1 MQIFLKRNTRFNTF
15 AMGLPSKIITDI
27 CNELNI
33 NPNQFAKSIGLERA
47 QIIYDLI
54 NGKTKSISNKLIR
67 SITNTYPQFN
77 DQWLLTGEGEMLKT
91 PGKEG
96 KGKETEEAS
105 NLTVGKV
112 IPLYDAEAAAGNG
125 YEMDMSP
132 ARPIEMI
139 QIGGFLRESEAALRV
154 YGSSMIPHYPPGC
167 IVALKPWVERFIE
180 PGAVY
185 VVETTTNRYLK
196 RLMYNADKTALRCL
210 SDNTIRHE
218 DGSAKGELCY
228 PEFEIP
234 VEDVRR
240 LFRVVGVIKRNII

>member
-1 MQIFLKRNTRFNTF
+1 
-15 AMGLPSKIITDI
+15 MGLPSKTITDI

-91 PGKEG
+91 PGKEE
-96 KGKETEEAS
+96 KGNDTTEGA

-132 ARPIEMI
+132 ARVVDTIE
-139 QIGGFLRESEAALRV
+139 IGSLLRDSEAALRI
-154 YGSSMIPHYPPGC
+154 YGNSMVPNYPSGCVVGLRPHTDN
-167 IVALKPWVERFIE
+167 FIE
-180 PGAVY
+180 PGQVY
-185 VVETTTNRYLK
+185 VVETRENRYLK
-196 RLMYNADKTALRCL
+196 RLFYNADHSAFRCV
-210 SDNTIRHE
+210 SDNHVTF
-218 DGSAKGELCY
+218 DSGPMKGEFCF

>member
-1 MQIFLKRNTRFNTF
+1 
-15 AMGLPSKIITDI
+15 MGLPSKIITDI

-77 DQWLLTGEGEMLKT
+77 DQWLLTGEGDMLKT
-91 PGKEG
+91 PSKEG
-96 KGKETEEAS
+96 KGNDTTEEA

-132 ARPIEMI
+132 ARVVDTIE
-139 QIGGFLRESEAALRV
+139 IGSLLRDSEAALRI
-154 YGSSMIPHYPPGC
+154 YGNSMVPNYPSGCVVGLRPHTDN
-167 IVALKPWVERFIE
+167 FIE
-180 PGAVY
+180 PG
-185 VVETTTNRYLK
+185 
-196 RLMYNADKTALRCL
+196 
-210 SDNTIRHE
+210 
-218 DGSAKGELCY
+218 
-228 PEFEIP
+228 
-234 VEDVRR
+234 
-240 LFRVVGVIKRNII
+240 

>member
-1 MQIFLKRNTRFNTF
+1 MLVDKSLILKSIKEYKGFVKDSDFARHLGVSPTVLSNWYRRNTFDTN
-15 AMGLPSKIITDI
+15 KIVNAFPEI
-27 CNELNI
+27 NEV
-33 NPNQFAKSIGLERA
+33 
-47 QIIYDLI
+47 
-54 NGKTKSISNKLIR
+54 
-67 SITNTYPQFN
+67 
-77 DQWLLTGEGEMLKT
+77 WLLTGEGEMLKT

-96 KGKETEEAS
+96 KGSDTTEGA

-185 VVETTTNRYLK
+185 VVETSSNRYLK
-196 RLMYNADKTALRCL
+196 RLMYNADKTALRCV

>member
-1 MQIFLKRNTRFNTF
+1 MNDVSNRINNLVKERKTSFYKLSKETGIDQSVFSRVKTGKLNFSSNNIEQIANYFGVNT
-15 AMGLPSKIITDI
+15 D
-27 CNELNI
+27 
-33 NPNQFAKSIGLERA
+33 
-47 QIIYDLI
+47 
-54 NGKTKSISNKLIR
+54 
-67 SITNTYPQFN
+67 
-77 DQWLLTGEGEMLKT
+77 WLLTGEGEMLKT

-105 NLTVGKV
+105 NLTVGRV

-167 IVALKPWVERFIE
+167 IVALKPWIERFIE

-185 VVETTTNRYLK
+185 VVETSSNRYLK
-196 RLMYNADKTALRCL
+196 RLMYNADKTALRCV

>member
-1 MQIFLKRNTRFNTF
+1 MNDVSNRINNLVKERKTSFYKLSKETGIDQSVFSRVKTGKLNFSSNNIEQIANYFGVNT
-15 AMGLPSKIITDI
+15 D
-27 CNELNI
+27 
-33 NPNQFAKSIGLERA
+33 
-47 QIIYDLI
+47 
-54 NGKTKSISNKLIR
+54 
-67 SITNTYPQFN
+67 
-77 DQWLLTGEGEMLKT
+77 WLLTGEGEMLKT

-96 KGKETEEAS
+96 KGSDTTEGA

-196 RLMYNADKTALRCL
+196 RLMYNADKTALRCV

>member
-1 MQIFLKRNTRFNTF
+1 MNENLISVCQHIIDVGLARSFSQI
-15 AMGLPSKIITDI
+15 
-27 CNELNI
+27 
-33 NPNQFAKSIGLERA
+33 AKTC
-47 QIIYDLI
+47 
-54 NGKTKSISNKLIR
+54 GKTPQYFTDLKAGKSQYSLSFLDILCEK
-67 SITNTYPQFN
+67 YPVNRDFV
-77 DQWLLTGEGEMLKT
+77 LTGEGEMLKT

-96 KGKETEEAS
+96 KGNDTAEGA

-185 VVETTTNRYLK
+185 VVETTSNRYLK
-196 RLMYNADKTALRCL
+196 RLMYNADKTALRCV

>member
-1 MQIFLKRNTRFNTF
+1 MNKKDRYKILIRY
-15 AMGLPSKIITDI
+15 MISEGLASSQKDLGAKIGYT
-27 CNELNI
+27 NESAFS
-33 NPNQFAKSIGLERA
+33 QV
-47 QIIYDLI
+47 I
-54 NGKTKSISNKLIR
+54 NGKAIEPKNFIDKLKSILPDI
-67 SITNTYPQFN
+67 N
-77 DQWLLTGEGEMLKT
+77 DQWLLTGEGDMLKT
-91 PGKEG
+91 PSKEG
-96 KGKETEEAS
+96 KGNDTTEEA

-196 RLMYNADKTALRCL
+196 RLMYNADKTALRCV

>member
-1 MQIFLKRNTRFNTF
+1 
-15 AMGLPSKIITDI
+15 MGLPSKIITDI

-77 DQWLLTGEGEMLKT
+77 DQWLLTGEGDMLKT
-91 PGKEG
+91 PSKEG
-96 KGKETEEAS
+96 KGNDTTEEV

-132 ARPIEMI
+132 ARVVDTIE
-139 QIGGFLRESEAALRV
+139 IGSLLRDSEAALRI
-154 YGSSMIPHYPPGC
+154 YGNSMVPNYPSGCVVGLRPHTDN
-167 IVALKPWVERFIE
+167 FIE
-180 PGAVY
+180 PGQVY
-185 VVETTTNRYLK
+185 VVETRENRYLK
-196 RLMYNADKTALRCL
+196 RLFYNADHSAFRCV
-210 SDNTIRHE
+210 SDNHVTF
-218 DGSAKGELCY
+218 DSGPMKGEFCF

-234 VEDVRR
+234 FEAVRR

>member
-1 MQIFLKRNTRFNTF
+1 MNDVSNRINNLVKERKTSFYKLSKETGIDQSVFSRVKTGKLNFSSNNIEQIANYFGVNT
-15 AMGLPSKIITDI
+15 D
-27 CNELNI
+27 
-33 NPNQFAKSIGLERA
+33 
-47 QIIYDLI
+47 
-54 NGKTKSISNKLIR
+54 
-67 SITNTYPQFN
+67 
-77 DQWLLTGEGEMLKT
+77 WLLTGEGEMLKT

-105 NLTVGKV
+105 NLTVGRV

-167 IVALKPWVERFIE
+167 IVALKPWVERFID

>member
-1 MQIFLKRNTRFNTF
+1 MKKRLIEFLAYLGIGQTKFEENAGLSRGFVNTLKNNPTVKSLNKI
-15 AMGLPSKIITDI
+15 AMAYP
-27 CNELNI
+27 ELNI
-33 NPNQFAKSIGLERA
+33 N
-47 QIIYDLI
+47 
-54 NGKTKSISNKLIR
+54 
-67 SITNTYPQFN
+67 
-77 DQWLLTGEGEMLKT
+77 WLQTGEGEMLKT
-91 PGKEG
+91 PDKEG
-96 KGKETEEAS
+96 KGNDTTEGA

-139 QIGGFLRESEAALRV
+139 QIGGFLRESEAALRI
-154 YGSSMIPHYPPGC
+154 YGNSMIPHYPPGC

-185 VVETTTNRYLK
+185 VVETISNRYLK
-196 RLMYNADKTALRCL
+196 RLMYNADKTALRCV
-210 SDNTIRHE
+210 SDNTMRHE
-218 DGSAKGELCY
+218 DGAAKGELCY

>member
-1 MQIFLKRNTRFNTF
+1 MNKKDRYKILIRY
-15 AMGLPSKIITDI
+15 MISEGLASSQKDLGAKIGYT
-27 CNELNI
+27 NESAFS
-33 NPNQFAKSIGLERA
+33 QV
-47 QIIYDLI
+47 I
-54 NGKTKSISNKLIR
+54 NGKAIEPKNFIDKLKSILPDI
-67 SITNTYPQFN
+67 N

-105 NLTVGKV
+105 NLTVGRV

-196 RLMYNADKTALRCL
+196 RLMYNADKTALRCV

>member
-1 MQIFLKRNTRFNTF
+1 MNDVSNRINNLVKERKTSFYKLSKETGIDQSVFSRVKTGKLNFSSNNIEQIANYF
-15 AMGLPSKIITDI
+15 GV
-27 CNELNI
+27 NI
-33 NPNQFAKSIGLERA
+33 
-47 QIIYDLI
+47 D
-54 NGKTKSISNKLIR
+54 
-67 SITNTYPQFN
+67 
-77 DQWLLTGEGEMLKT
+77 WLLTGEGEMLKT

-105 NLTVGKV
+105 NLTVGRV

-196 RLMYNADKTALRCL
+196 RLMYNADKTALRCV

>member
-1 MQIFLKRNTRFNTF
+1 MELKSRVLAYCAKKNIALSTFEKRSGLSNGYFNQVKKR
-15 AMGLPSKIITDI
+15 PSTEKIDKIKMAFDD
-27 CNELNI
+27 LNI
-33 NPNQFAKSIGLERA
+33 
-47 QIIYDLI
+47 D
-54 NGKTKSISNKLIR
+54 
-67 SITNTYPQFN
+67 
-77 DQWLLTGEGEMLKT
+77 WLLTGEGEMLKA
-91 PGKEG
+91 PDKEG
-96 KGKETEEAS
+96 KGNDMAEGA

-132 ARPIEMI
+132 ARPLEMI

-196 RLMYNADKTALRCL
+196 RLMYNTDKTALRCV

>member
-1 MQIFLKRNTRFNTF
+1 MELKSRVLAYCTKKNIALSTFEKRSGLSNGYFNQVKKR
-15 AMGLPSKIITDI
+15 PSTEKIDKIKMAFDD
-27 CNELNI
+27 LNI
-33 NPNQFAKSIGLERA
+33 
-47 QIIYDLI
+47 D
-54 NGKTKSISNKLIR
+54 
-67 SITNTYPQFN
+67 
-77 DQWLLTGEGEMLKT
+77 WLLTGEGEMLKT

-96 KGKETEEAS
+96 KGNDTTEEA

-196 RLMYNADKTALRCL
+196 RLMYNADKTALRCV

>member
-1 MQIFLKRNTRFNTF
+1 MNKKDRYKILIRY
-15 AMGLPSKIITDI
+15 MISEGLASSQKDLGAKIGYT
-27 CNELNI
+27 NESAFS
-33 NPNQFAKSIGLERA
+33 QV
-47 QIIYDLI
+47 I
-54 NGKTKSISNKLIR
+54 NGKAIEPKNFIDKLKSILPDI
-67 SITNTYPQFN
+67 N
-77 DQWLLTGEGEMLKT
+77 DQWLLTGEGDMLKT

-105 NLTVGKV
+105 NLTVGRV

-139 QIGGFLRESEAALRV
+139 QIGGFLQESEAALRV

>member
-1 MQIFLKRNTRFNTF
+1 
-15 AMGLPSKIITDI
+15 MGLPSKIITDI

-77 DQWLLTGEGEMLKT
+77 DQWLLTGEGDMLKT
-91 PGKEG
+91 PSKEG
-96 KGKETEEAS
+96 KGNDTTEEA

-132 ARPIEMI
+132 ARVVDTIE
-139 QIGGFLRESEAALRV
+139 IGSLLRDSEAALRI
-154 YGSSMIPHYPPGC
+154 YGNSMVPNYPSGCVVGLRPHTDN
-167 IVALKPWVERFIE
+167 FIE
-180 PGAVY
+180 PGQVY
-185 VVETTTNRYLK
+185 VVETRENRYLK
-196 RLMYNADKTALRCL
+196 RLFYNADHSAFRCV
-210 SDNTIRHE
+210 SDNHVTF
-218 DGSAKGELCY
+218 DSGPMKGEFCF

-234 VEDVRR
+234 FEAVRR

>member
-1 MQIFLKRNTRFNTF
+1 MNKKDRYKILIRYIISE
-15 AMGLPSKIITDI
+15 GLASSQKDLGAKIGYT
-27 CNELNI
+27 NESAFS
-33 NPNQFAKSIGLERA
+33 QV
-47 QIIYDLI
+47 I
-54 NGKTKSISNKLIR
+54 NGKAIEPKNFIDKLKSILPDI
-67 SITNTYPQFN
+67 N

-96 KGKETEEAS
+96 KGNDTEAAS
-105 NLTVGKV
+105 NLTVGRV

-125 YEMDMSP
+125 YEMDMSS

-154 YGSSMIPHYPPGC
+154 YGNSMIPHYPPGC
-167 IVALKPWVERFIE
+167 IVALKPWMERFIE

-185 VVETTTNRYLK
+185 VVETTSNRYLK
-196 RLMYNADKTALRCL
+196 RLMYNADKTALRCV

-234 VEDVRR
+234 IEDVRR

>member
-1 MQIFLKRNTRFNTF
+1 MAF
-15 AMGLPSKIITDI
+15 DD
-27 CNELNI
+27 LNI
-33 NPNQFAKSIGLERA
+33 
-47 QIIYDLI
+47 D
-54 NGKTKSISNKLIR
+54 
-67 SITNTYPQFN
+67 
-77 DQWLLTGEGEMLKT
+77 WLLTGEGEMLKT

-105 NLTVGKV
+105 NLTVGRV

>member
-1 MQIFLKRNTRFNTF
+1 MNDVSNRINNLVKERKTSFYKLSKETGIDQSVFSRVKTGKLNFSSNNIEQIANYFGVNT
-15 AMGLPSKIITDI
+15 D
-27 CNELNI
+27 
-33 NPNQFAKSIGLERA
+33 
-47 QIIYDLI
+47 
-54 NGKTKSISNKLIR
+54 
-67 SITNTYPQFN
+67 
-77 DQWLLTGEGEMLKT
+77 WLLTGEGEMLKT

-105 NLTVGKV
+105 NLTVGRV

-196 RLMYNADKTALRCL
+196 RLMYNADKTALRCV

>member
-1 MQIFLKRNTRFNTF
+1 MSVNERLKSIQGALGFRNQTEF
-15 AMGLPSKIITDI
+15 AKALGIKQGTLSNMYTARDGRGVSASVQY
-27 CNELNI
+27 ELN
-33 NPNQFAKSIGLERA
+33 
-47 QIIYDLI
+47 
-54 NGKTKSISNKLIR
+54 KLGVNI
-67 SITNTYPQFN
+67 
-77 DQWLLTGEGEMLKT
+77 DWLLTGEGEMLKT

-96 KGKETEEAS
+96 KGSDTTEGA

-185 VVETTTNRYLK
+185 VVETTSNRYLK
-196 RLMYNADKTALRCL
+196 RLMYNTDKTALRCL

>member
-1 MQIFLKRNTRFNTF
+1 MKKRLIEFLAYLGIGQTKFEENAGLSRGFVNTLKNNPTVKSLNKI
-15 AMGLPSKIITDI
+15 AMAYP
-27 CNELNI
+27 ELNI
-33 NPNQFAKSIGLERA
+33 N
-47 QIIYDLI
+47 
-54 NGKTKSISNKLIR
+54 
-67 SITNTYPQFN
+67 
-77 DQWLLTGEGEMLKT
+77 WLQTGEGEMLKT

-105 NLTVGKV
+105 NLTVGRV

-185 VVETTTNRYLK
+185 VVETSTNRYLK
-196 RLMYNADKTALRCL
+196 RLMYNADKTALRCV

>member
-1 MQIFLKRNTRFNTF
+1 MNDVSNRINNLVKERKTSFYKLSKETGIDQSVFSRVKTGKLNFSSNNIEQIANYF
-15 AMGLPSKIITDI
+15 GV
-27 CNELNI
+27 NI
-33 NPNQFAKSIGLERA
+33 
-47 QIIYDLI
+47 D
-54 NGKTKSISNKLIR
+54 
-67 SITNTYPQFN
+67 
-77 DQWLLTGEGEMLKT
+77 WLLTGEGEMLKT

-96 KGKETEEAS
+96 KGSDTTEGA

-185 VVETTTNRYLK
+185 VVETSSNRYLK

>member
-1 MQIFLKRNTRFNTF
+1 MQYNVKSRLAEFLSYLGIGQAKF
-15 AMGLPSKIITDI
+15 AARVGLSKGYVNNVGDSITKNSLTKI
-27 CNELNI
+27 SSAYPELNI
-33 NPNQFAKSIGLERA
+33 S
-47 QIIYDLI
+47 
-54 NGKTKSISNKLIR
+54 
-67 SITNTYPQFN
+67 
-77 DQWLLTGEGEMLKT
+77 WLLTGEGEMLKT

-96 KGKETEEAS
+96 KGNDTAEGA

-196 RLMYNADKTALRCL
+196 RLMYNADKTALRCV

-228 PEFEIP
+228 PEFEIS